1 VLLFLW
7 SPSPFLVRAMEFK
20 RVEGA
25 RRDRAVRLYALST
38 CGWCRRVKDF
48 LGERGVAYE
57 YVDVDM
63 CSRDE
68 KREVTLFLKERGL
81 PLTFP
86 LVVVDGSTYI
96 SGYRPEDLS
105 RALGLD

>member
-1 VLLFLW
+1 
-7 SPSPFLVRAMEFK
+7 MEFK
-20 RVEGA
+20 RVEG
-25 RRDRAVRLYALST
+25 DRADHSVRLYALST

-57 YVDVDM
+57 YVDVDL

-68 KREVTLFLKERGL
+68 KREVTVFLRGRGL

-96 SGYRPEDLS
+96 SGYRAKELA
-105 RALGLD
+105 RALD

>member
-1 VLLFLW
+1 MGFT
-7 SPSPFLVRAMEFK
+7 

-25 RRDRAVRLYALST
+25 RSDHGVRLYAIST
-38 CGWCRRVKDF
+38 CGWCRRVKDW

-57 YVDVDM
+57 YVDVDL
-63 CSRDE
+63 CSREE
-68 KREVTLFLKERGL
+68 KREVTAFLREHEL

-96 SGYRPEDLS
+96 SGFRPEELE